1 MNMSDSVNLFEITVV
16 ILFSSLF
23 SLGGGNGPIAVIQ
36 SQWVEV
42 GILDPAL
49 FAWVLALSYL
59 TPGPKAGF
67 LSGVGYYLHGL
78 TGALAA
84 VVGIVIP
91 TCIGATGVSYGLKRL
106 RPIITRITLPAGFV
120 ISGMIAA
127 AAWGM
132 AAPMNVN
139 LVEILVIIF
148 VAVLVGKRKAQ
159 PVQVVLGAATIGLLW
174 WLLIQTGTLLY

>member
-1 MNMSDSVNLFEITVV
+1 MSDSVTLFEVIVV

-36 SQWVEV
+36 SQWIES

-78 TGALAA
+78 TGAFAA
-84 VVGIVIP
+84 VIGIVIP
-91 TCIGATGVSYGLKRL
+91 TCIGATGVSYGLKHL

-120 ISGMIAA
+120 IAGMIAA

-139 LVEILVIIF
+139 TVEILLITV
-148 VAVLVGKRKAQ
+148 VAVLVGKRKVQ
-159 PVQVVLGAATIGLLW
+159 PVQVVLGAAVIGLFWL
-174 WLLIQTGTLLY
+174 LLIQTGTTVY